1 MDRLSRLRAV
11 LPELA
16 QPCNPQFYILARRNK
31 DPVVVS
37 APVPP
42 DLLHEIVSAAL
53 LLVLVISL
61 AISITQP
68 LGISPNRSP
77 FSVTLKVSR
86 SLQRRWILYS
96 PLGSLFRR
104 RAGNLNFWW
113 SLNQVRFEFVG
124 TTRIETWFE
133 EKVVHGFVL
142 KPSVTCFSDF
152 SSSLKRTIDIRLNKY
167 L

>member
-31 DPVVVS
+31 DSVVVS

-86 SLQRRWILYS
+86 SFQRRWILYS

-104 RAGNLNFWW
+104 RVNNLNFWW

-124 TTRIETWFE
+124 ARRIETWFE
-133 EKVVHGFVL
+133 EKVIHGFVL

-152 SSSLKRTIDIRLNKY
+152 SSFLKRTIDIRLNKY